1 MMRADWFTVQTT
13 DKLKDFENVTEYD
26 ASYPSR
32 T

>member
-1 MMRADWFTVQTT
+1 MHFDQFTVLAT
-13 DKLKDFENVTEYD
+13 DKLVDFENVTEYD